1 MAKYDF
7 QGWAT
12 KNNLKCEDGVVI
24 RPGAFKVKDGTVL
37 PLVYNHGHDDIGD
50 ILGHAV
56 LYNKPEGIYV
66 YGSFNDTPAGQHAKE
81 SVKHGDVKSL
91 SVYANNIVKN
101 GTDVVHG
108 VLREIS
114 LCLAGCNPG
123 AFIESVMAHG
133 IAMGEDDDEAIL
145 YTGDELIL
153 ESTISHAAPDDEKG
167 KKEDKTVN
175 DDDKKKEGSSGKTV
189 GDIFNTLN
197 EDQKKA
203 VAVIVG
209 QAIEDAKSGKNDD
222 DEGGDDEM
230 KHNAFA
236 NKTEEQGGGYAVL
249 SHSDVERIFKNAK
262 KIGSLRDSIHEFC
275 DEMGYEDGILA
286 HSIDTAGMTVSTGK
300 STYGFNDPEMLF
312 PEYKTLNNP
321 PEWISRNM
329 DWVQVVMSGV
339 SRTPFSR
346 IKSVYADITADE
358 ARARGYMKGGL
369 KKEEVFTILK
379 RTTDP
384 QTIYKK
390 QKLDRDDVIDIVDFD
405 VVAWIRAEMRV
416 MLNEEIARAILIGDG
431 RPADSEDKIKEAN
444 IRPIVTDVPLFNI
457 TVKIAEKADENFY
470 DTMEDEIIRS
480 RKEYK
485 GSGNPTFFTTED
497 VLTEL
502 LLRRDK
508 IGHKLYK
515 TEAELATALRV
526 SRIVTV
532 EPMEGMQIKVENKPM
547 DLLGVIV
554 NLRDYNVGAD
564 KGGEINNFEDFDID
578 YNQMKYL
585 IETRISGAL
594 VRPFSAITLVKASGT
609 SAASFKA

>member
-1 MAKYDF
+1 MTTNYDF

-12 KNNLKCEDGVVI
+12 KHNMKCEDGVTI

-37 PLVYNHGHDDIGD
+37 PLVYNHGHNDIGD
-50 ILGHAV
+50 VLGHTV

-66 YGSFNDTPAGQHAKE
+66 YGSFNNTPAGQSAKE
-81 SVKHGDVKSL
+81 SVKHGDLKSL

-101 GTDVVHG
+101 GSDVVHG

-133 IAMGEDDDEAIL
+133 IAMGDDEDEGIL
-145 YTGDELIL
+145 YTGDDLIL
-153 ESTISHAAPDDEKG
+153 GGSIEHAAPEDKKKKEDPKVDDDKG
-167 KKEDKTVN
+167 KKN
-175 DDDKKKEGSSGKTV
+175 EGGEKTV
-189 GDIFNTLN
+189 GEIFNTLN
-197 EDQKKA
+197 EEQKKA

-209 QAIEDAKSGKNDD
+209 QAIEDAKGGSDDD
-222 DEGGDDEM
+222 DEGGSDDM

-236 NKTEEQGGGYAVL
+236 NKNEETGGGYAVL
-249 SHSDVERIFKNAK
+249 SHSDVAGIFKNAK
-262 KIGSLRDSIHEFC
+262 KIGSLRDAIHEFC
-275 DEMGYEDGILA
+275 DENGYENGILA
-286 HSIDTAGMTVSTGK
+286 HSIDTTGMTTATG
-300 STYGFNDPEMLF
+300 TQNYGFNDPNMLF
-312 PEYKTLNNP
+312 PEYKSLNNP

-329 DWVQVVMSGV
+329 DWVQVVMGGV

-358 ARARGYMKGGL
+358 ARAKGYMKGNL

-431 RPADSEDKIKEAN
+431 RPADSEDKIKEDN
-444 IRPIVTDVPLFNI
+444 VRPIVKDVPLFNI
-457 TVKIAEKADENFY
+457 TVKVAKKADENFY
-470 DTMEDEIIRS
+470 DTLEDEIIRS
-480 RKEYK
+480 RKSYK

-497 VLTEL
+497 VLTEM
-502 LLRRDK
+502 LLRKDK
-508 IGHKLYK
+508 MGHKLYK

-532 EPMEGMQIKVENKPM
+532 EPMENTKVKYESENL

-594 VRPFSAITLVKASGT
+594 IRPFSAITLLR
-609 SAASFKA
+609 AASSSAIVG

>member
-1 MAKYDF
+1 MATNYDF

-12 KNNLKCEDGVVI
+12 KHNMKCEDGVTI

-37 PLVYNHGHDDIGD
+37 PLVYNHGHNDITD
-50 ILGHAV
+50 VLGHAV

-66 YGSFNDTPAGQHAKE
+66 YGSFNNTPAGQSAKE
-81 SVKHGDVKSL
+81 SVKHGDLKSL

-101 GTDVVHG
+101 GSDVVHG

-133 IAMGEDDDEAIL
+133 IAMGDDEDEGIL
-145 YTGDELIL
+145 YTGDDLIL
-153 ESTISHAAPDDEKG
+153 GGSIEHAAPEDEKKKEDPKVDDDKG
-167 KKEDKTVN
+167 KKN
-175 DDDKKKEGSSGKTV
+175 EGGEKTV
-189 GDIFNTLN
+189 GEIFNTLN
-197 EDQKKA
+197 EEQKKA

-209 QAIEDAKSGKNDD
+209 QAIEDAKGGSDDD
-222 DEGGDDEM
+222 DEGGSDDM

-236 NKTEEQGGGYAVL
+236 NKNEETGGGYAVL
-249 SHSDVERIFKNAK
+249 SHSDVAGIFKNAK
-262 KIGSLRDSIHEFC
+262 KIGSLRDAIHEFC
-275 DEMGYEDGILA
+275 DENGYEDGILA
-286 HSIDTAGMTVSTGK
+286 HSIDTTGMTTATG
-300 STYGFNDPEMLF
+300 TQNYGFNDPNMLF
-312 PEYKTLNNP
+312 PEYKSLNNP

-329 DWVQVVMSGV
+329 DWVQVVMGGV

-358 ARARGYMKGGL
+358 ARARGYMKGNL

-390 QKLDRDDVIDIVDFD
+390 QKLDRDDLIDITDFD

-431 RPADSEDKIKEAN
+431 RPADSEDKIKEDN
-444 IRPIVTDVPLFNI
+444 IRPIVKDVPLFNI
-457 TVKIAEKADENFY
+457 TVKVAAKADENFY
-470 DTMEDEIIRS
+470 DTLEDEIIRS
-480 RKEYK
+480 RKSYK

-497 VLTEL
+497 VLTEM
-502 LLRRDK
+502 LLRKDK
-508 IGHKLYK
+508 LGHKLYK

-532 EPMEGMQIKVENKPM
+532 EPMENAKVKYESENL

-594 VRPFSAITLVKASGT
+594 IRPFSAITLLR
-609 SAASFKA
+609 AASSSAIVG

>member
-1 MAKYDF
+1 MATNYDF

-12 KNNLKCEDGVVI
+12 KHNMKCEDGVTI

-37 PLVYNHGHDDIGD
+37 PLVYNHGHNDIGD
-50 ILGHAV
+50 VLGHTV

-66 YGSFNDTPAGQHAKE
+66 YGSFNNTPAGQSAKE
-81 SVKHGDVKSL
+81 SVKHGDLKSL

-101 GTDVVHG
+101 GSDVVHG

-133 IAMGEDDDEAIL
+133 IAMGDDEDEGIL
-145 YTGDELIL
+145 YTGDDLIL
-153 ESTISHAAPDDEKG
+153 GGSIEHAAPEDEKKKEDPKVDDDKG
-167 KKEDKTVN
+167 KKN
-175 DDDKKKEGSSGKTV
+175 EGGEKTV
-189 GDIFNTLN
+189 GEIFNTLN
-197 EDQKKA
+197 EEQKKA

-209 QAIEDAKSGKNDD
+209 QAIEDAKGGSDDD
-222 DEGGDDEM
+222 DEGGSDDM

-236 NKTEEQGGGYAVL
+236 NKNEETGGGYAVL
-249 SHSDVERIFKNAK
+249 SHSDVAGIFKNAK
-262 KIGSLRDSIHEFC
+262 KIGSLRDAIHEFC
-275 DEMGYEDGILA
+275 DENGYENGILA
-286 HSIDTAGMTVSTGK
+286 HSIDTTGMTTATG
-300 STYGFNDPEMLF
+300 TQNYGFNDPNMLF
-312 PEYKTLNNP
+312 PEYKSLNNP

-329 DWVQVVMSGV
+329 DWVQVVMGGV

-358 ARARGYMKGGL
+358 ARAKGYMKGNL

-405 VVAWIRAEMRV
+405 VVAWIHAEMRV

-431 RPADSEDKIKEAN
+431 RPADSEDKIKEDN
-444 IRPIVTDVPLFNI
+444 VRPIVKDVPLFNI
-457 TVKIAEKADENFY
+457 TVKVAKKADENFY
-470 DTMEDEIIRS
+470 DTLEDEIIRS
-480 RKEYK
+480 RKSYK

-497 VLTEL
+497 VLTEM
-502 LLRRDK
+502 LLRKDK
-508 IGHKLYK
+508 LGHKLYK

-532 EPMEGMQIKVENKPM
+532 EPMENTKVKYESENL

-594 VRPFSAITLVKASGT
+594 IRPFSAITLLRDASS
-609 SAASFKA
+609 SAIVG

>member
-1 MAKYDF
+1 MATNYDF

-12 KNNLKCEDGVVI
+12 KHNMKCEDGVTI

-37 PLVYNHGHDDIGD
+37 PLVYNHGHNDITD
-50 ILGHAV
+50 VLGHAV

-66 YGSFNDTPAGQHAKE
+66 YGSFNNTPAGQSAKE
-81 SVKHGDVKSL
+81 SVKHGDLKSL

-101 GTDVVHG
+101 GSDVVHG

-133 IAMGEDDDEAIL
+133 IAMGDDEDEGIL
-145 YTGDELIL
+145 YTGDDLIL
-153 ESTISHAAPDDEKG
+153 GGSIEHAAPEDEKKKEDPKVDDDKG
-167 KKEDKTVN
+167 KKN
-175 DDDKKKEGSSGKTV
+175 EGGEKTV
-189 GDIFNTLN
+189 GEIFNTLN
-197 EDQKKA
+197 EEQKKA

-209 QAIEDAKSGKNDD
+209 QAIEDAKGGSDDD
-222 DEGGDDEM
+222 DEGGSDDM

-236 NKTEEQGGGYAVL
+236 NKNEETGGGYAVL
-249 SHSDVERIFKNAK
+249 SHSDVAGIFKNAK
-262 KIGSLRDSIHEFC
+262 KIGSLRDAIHEFC
-275 DEMGYEDGILA
+275 DENGYENGILA
-286 HSIDTAGMTVSTGK
+286 HSIDTTGMTTATG
-300 STYGFNDPEMLF
+300 TQNYGFNDPNMLF
-312 PEYKTLNNP
+312 PEYKSLNNP

-329 DWVQVVMSGV
+329 DWVQVVMGGV

-358 ARARGYMKGGL
+358 ARAKGYMKGNL

-431 RPADSEDKIKEAN
+431 RPADSEDKIKEDN
-444 IRPIVTDVPLFNI
+444 VRPIVKDVPLFNI
-457 TVKIAEKADENFY
+457 TVKVAEKADENFY
-470 DTMEDEIIRS
+470 DTLEDEIIRS
-480 RKEYK
+480 RKSYK

-497 VLTEL
+497 VLTEM
-502 LLRRDK
+502 LLRKDK
-508 IGHKLYK
+508 MGHKLYK

-532 EPMEGMQIKVENKPM
+532 EPMENTKVKYESENL

-594 VRPFSAITLVKASGT
+594 IRPFSAITLLR
-609 SAASFKA
+609 AASSSAIVG

>member
-1 MAKYDF
+1 MATNYDF

-12 KNNLKCEDGVVI
+12 KHNMKCEDGVTI

-37 PLVYNHGHDDIGD
+37 PLVYNHGHNDITD
-50 ILGHAV
+50 VLGHAV

-66 YGSFNDTPAGQHAKE
+66 YGSFNNTPAGQSAKE
-81 SVKHGDVKSL
+81 SVKHGDLKSL

-101 GTDVVHG
+101 GSDVVHG

-133 IAMGEDDDEAIL
+133 IAMGDDEDEGIL
-145 YTGDELIL
+145 YTGDDLIL
-153 ESTISHAAPDDEKG
+153 GGSIEHAAPEDEKKKEDPKVDDDKG
-167 KKEDKTVN
+167 KKN
-175 DDDKKKEGSSGKTV
+175 EGGEKTV
-189 GDIFNTLN
+189 GEIFNTLN
-197 EDQKKA
+197 EEQKKA

-209 QAIEDAKSGKNDD
+209 QAIEDAKGGSDDD
-222 DEGGDDEM
+222 DEGGSDDM

-236 NKTEEQGGGYAVL
+236 NKNEETGGGYAVL
-249 SHSDVERIFKNAK
+249 SHSDVAGIFKNAK
-262 KIGSLRDSIHEFC
+262 KIGSLRDAIHEFC
-275 DEMGYEDGILA
+275 DENGYEDGILA
-286 HSIDTAGMTVSTGK
+286 HSIDTTGMTTATG
-300 STYGFNDPEMLF
+300 TQNYGFNDPNMLF
-312 PEYKTLNNP
+312 PEYKSLNNP

-329 DWVQVVMSGV
+329 DWVQVVMGGV

-358 ARARGYMKGGL
+358 ARARGYMKGNL

-390 QKLDRDDVIDIVDFD
+390 QKLDRDDVIDITDFD

-431 RPADSEDKIKEAN
+431 RPADSEDKIKEDN
-444 IRPIVTDVPLFNI
+444 IRPIVKDVPLFNI
-457 TVKIAEKADENFY
+457 TVKVAAKADENFY
-470 DTMEDEIIRS
+470 DTLEDEIIRS
-480 RKEYK
+480 RKSYK

-497 VLTEL
+497 VLTEM
-502 LLRRDK
+502 LLRKDK
-508 IGHKLYK
+508 LGHKLYK

-532 EPMEGMQIKVENKPM
+532 EPMENAKVKYESENL

-594 VRPFSAITLVKASGT
+594 IRPFSAITLLR
-609 SAASFKA
+609 AASSSAIVG

>member
-1 MAKYDF
+1 MAVDKYDF

-12 KNNLKCEDGVVI
+12 RHNMKCEDGVTI

-50 ILGHAV
+50 VLGHAV

-66 YGSFNDTPAGQHAKE
+66 YGSFNETPAGKSAKE
-81 SVKHGDVKSL
+81 SVKHGDLKSL

-101 GTDVVHG
+101 GADVVHG

-133 IAMGEDDDEAIL
+133 IPMGEEDDECIL

-153 ESTISHAAPDDEKG
+153 ENAIEHAASDGE
-167 KKEDKTVN
+167 KKEETKVAEE
-175 DDDKKKEGSSGKTV
+175 KKDGGGSGKTV
-189 GDIFNTLN
+189 GEIFNTLN
-197 EDQKKA
+197 EEQKKA

-209 QAIEDAKSGKNDD
+209 QAIEDAKSGGDDD
-222 DEGGDDEM
+222 DEGGDGEM

-236 NKTEEQGGGYAVL
+236 EKKEDQGGGYTVL
-249 SHSDVERIFKNAK
+249 AHSDVERIFKNAK
-262 KIGSLRDSIHEFC
+262 KIGSLKEAIHEFC
-275 DEMGYEDGILA
+275 DEQGYEDGILA
-286 HSIDTAGMTVSTGK
+286 HSIDTTGMTTATGTQ
-300 STYGFNDPEMLF
+300 TYGFNDPSMLF
-312 PEYKTLNNP
+312 PEYRSLNNP

-329 DWVQVVMSGV
+329 DWVQEVLGGV

-358 ARARGYMKGGL
+358 ARARGYMKGNL
-369 KKEEVFTILK
+369 KKEEVFTTLK

-431 RPADSEDKIKEAN
+431 RPADSEDKIKEDHV
-444 IRPIVTDVPLFNI
+444 RPIVTDVALFNI
-457 TVKIAEKADENFY
+457 TVEITEKSDENFY

-480 RKEYK
+480 RQQYK
-485 GSGNPTFFTTED
+485 GSGNPVLFTTESI
-497 VLTEL
+497 VTEM
-502 LLRRDK
+502 LLRKDK
-508 IGHKLYK
+508 LGHRLYK

-526 SRIVTV
+526 RKIVTV
-532 EPMEGMQIKVENKPM
+532 EPMQGYKIKSK

-564 KGGEINNFEDFDID
+564 KGGQINNFEDFDID

-594 VRPFSAITLVKASGT
+594 IKPFSAITLLKAAESKPVTPPTGT
-609 SAASFKA
+609 

>member
-1 MAKYDF
+1 MTTNYDF

-12 KNNLKCEDGVVI
+12 KHNMKCEDGVTI

-37 PLVYNHGHDDIGD
+37 PLVYNHGHNDIGD
-50 ILGHAV
+50 VLGHAV
-56 LYNKPEGIYV
+56 LYNKPEGIYT
-66 YGSFNDTPAGQHAKE
+66 YGSFNNTPAGQSAKE
-81 SVKHGDVKSL
+81 SVKHGDLKSL

-101 GTDVVHG
+101 GSDVVHG

-133 IAMGEDDDEAIL
+133 IAMGDDEDEGIL
-145 YTGDELIL
+145 YTGDDLIL
-153 ESTISHAAPDDEKG
+153 GGSIEHASPEDEKKKEDPKVDDDKG
-167 KKEDKTVN
+167 KKN
-175 DDDKKKEGSSGKTV
+175 EGGEKTV
-189 GDIFNTLN
+189 GEIFNTLN
-197 EDQKKA
+197 EEQKKA

-209 QAIEDAKSGKNDD
+209 QAIEDTKGRSDDDD
-222 DEGGDDEM
+222 DEGGSDDM

-236 NKTEEQGGGYAVL
+236 NKNEETGGGYAVL
-249 SHSDVERIFKNAK
+249 SHSDVTGIFKSAK
-262 KIGSLRDSIHEFC
+262 KIGSLRDAIHEFC
-275 DEMGYEDGILA
+275 DENGYEDGILA
-286 HSIDTAGMTVSTGK
+286 HSIDTTGMTTATG
-300 STYGFNDPEMLF
+300 TQNYGFNDPNMLF
-312 PEYKTLNNP
+312 PEYKSLNNP

-358 ARARGYMKGGL
+358 ARARGYMKGNL

-390 QKLDRDDVIDIVDFD
+390 QKLDRDDVIDITDFD

-431 RPADSEDKIKEAN
+431 RPADSEDKIKEDN
-444 IRPIVTDVPLFNI
+444 VRPIVKDVPLFNI
-457 TVKIAEKADENFY
+457 TVKVAEKADENFY
-470 DTMEDEIIRS
+470 DTLEDEIIRS
-480 RKEYK
+480 RKSYK

-497 VLTEL
+497 VLTEM
-502 LLRRDK
+502 LLRKDK
-508 IGHKLYK
+508 LGHKLYK

-532 EPMEGMQIKVENKPM
+532 EPMENAKVKYESENL

-594 VRPFSAITLVKASGT
+594 IRPFSAITLLR
-609 SAASFKA
+609 AASSSAIVG